1 MSRDM
6 VKWESRGKTIE
17 GLIRELSSFEDKTL
31 KVELSLD
38 GGTTSSPI
46 SLVSKVNGLCLLI
59 SIKPKS
65 DL

>member
-1 MSRDM
+1 MKRN
-6 VKWESRGKTIE
+6 KIEWESRGKTIE
-17 GLIRELSSFEDKTL
+17 GLIRELNSFEDKTL

-38 GGTTSSPI
+38 GGITSNPI

-59 SIKPKS
+59 SIKPKN